1 MRALFLFLFTFP
13 ALAGDFIGGV
23 PGSSL
28 GVRSD
33 VAALASNRQNFNFGS
48 GGTEYAPT
56 PGSNFAPSSEC
67 QGYLMQSTSFLVGSE
82 STSTPVTLYHCIQEH
97 FANIMGGLAVG
108 FHNIGHPEEAYQT
121 MLIARDTLV
130 AGNRDGHRT
139 AKALGVP
146 ISSRPDEGDATRFL
160 FGGPILYHVLADS
173 TPGAAP
179 KQPYVPKSDYQ
190 PPNPNPA
197 LDQGFQEQMRK

>member
-1 MRALFLFLFTFP
+1 MRLLILFLFAFP

-23 PGSSL
+23 PGSNL
-28 GVRSD
+28 GIKSD
-33 VAALASNRQNFNFGS
+33 VAALAVTKQNF
-48 GGTEYAPT
+48 GGGGEYAPT

-67 QGYLMQSTSFLVGSE
+67 QAYLMQSTSFLVGSE
-82 STSTPVTLYHCIQEH
+82 STSTPVTLYHCIAEH

-139 AKALGVP
+139 AKALGVQ
-146 ISSRPDEGDATRFL
+146 IASRPDEGDATRYL
-160 FGGPILYHVLADS
+160 FGGPINYHVLADA

-179 KQPYVPKSDYQ
+179 KQPYVPKNDYQ

-197 LDQGFQEQMRK
+197 LDQGFTEQMKK